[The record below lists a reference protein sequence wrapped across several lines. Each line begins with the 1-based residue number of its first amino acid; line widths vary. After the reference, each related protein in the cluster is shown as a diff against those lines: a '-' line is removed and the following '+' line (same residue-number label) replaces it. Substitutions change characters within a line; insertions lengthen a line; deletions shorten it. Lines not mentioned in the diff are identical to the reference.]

1 MERLWQEGKNS
12 WTDLLNTVNPR
23 LCKNIRIGDASILI
37 LRLFE
42 FCVVFITF
50 HGCRWQPWSGLKLN
64 IISYMFQKDFSG
76 CKLFGFSTG
85 SSLRYVPCRDFQI
98 AFCFFKSIW
107 QSLLHSVYR
116 KQITRRNSPFD
127 SWWLSKSN
135 MIRLS
140 HHKTNFFVVR
150 RI

>member
-1 MERLWQEGKNS
+1 MKYILKCRVNVCLCLAVRDKVLKYVGCLHLQSPALTQHQPNETWHFYGRNLCMERLWQEGKNS

-85 SSLRYVPCRDFQI
+85 SSLRYIYLVVI
-98 AFCFFKSIW
+98 FK
-107 QSLLHSVYR
+107 
-116 KQITRRNSPFD
+116 
-127 SWWLSKSN
+127 
-135 MIRLS
+135 
-140 HHKTNFFVVR
+140 
-150 RI
+150 